1 MSAISSHQLEI
12 LGLGMS
18 MMDSVLMVD
27 AFPEAS
33 GVTEI
38 VESAMM
44 GGGPVPTALCAA
56 SRLGAKVGIIDRIG
70 LDWVGELIR
79 DDYRD
84 FGVSTCH
91 LKLERGCRSS
101 LGTVLVRKSD
111 GERHVVFRAGDFTPL
126 VEDELP
132 VEALEHCSIL
142 HLNGRHWPACI
153 DAARLVREK
162 GGRVSFD
169 GGAHRFDEKFL
180 QLLPLVDI
188 LVVASD
194 FAEKL
199 SGSSECD
206 AQLEALAQWDASVVG
221 ITDGELGSWFLDA
234 EGNDFHQTAYSVDSV
249 VDTTG
254 CGDVFHGAF
263 LFAANRGDSWKKC
276 ASLASAAAAY
286 NASALGGRGH
296 LPTISEVERVLAKY

>member
-1 MSAISSHQLEI
+1 MSAISGHQFEI

-18 MMDSVLMVD
+18 MMDSILMVD
-27 AFPEAS
+27 AFPEAA
-33 GVTEI
+33 GVTE
-38 VESAMM
+38 VGESAMM

-56 SRLGAKVGIIDRIG
+56 SRLGAKAGIIDRIG

-79 DDYRD
+79 DDYLNY
-84 FGVSTCH
+84 GVSTKH
-91 LKLERGCRSS
+91 LELEQGCRSS
-101 LGTVLVRKSD
+101 FGTVLVRRSD
-111 GERHVVFRAGDFTPL
+111 GERHIIFRAGDFTPL
-126 VEDELP
+126 AEEELP
-132 VEALEHCSIL
+132 VEALEHCSML
-142 HLNGRHWPACI
+142 HLNGRHWPACV

-180 QLLPLVDI
+180 RLLPLVDI

-199 SGSSECD
+199 SGSGECY
-206 AQLEALAQWDASVVG
+206 AQLEVLAQWDASVVG
-221 ITDGELGSWFLDA
+221 ITNGESGSWFLDV
-234 EGNDFHQTAYSVDSV
+234 EGNFFHQTAYPVDTL

-263 LFAANRGDSWKKC
+263 LFAANRGYSWKKC
-276 ASLASAAAAY
+276 AKLASAAAAC
-286 NASALGGRGH
+286 NAAALGGRGH
-296 LPTISEVERVLAKY
+296 LPTISELERFLAEC